1 MNFVVRIAIM
11 QNRSL
16 TYGAVF
22 LASFLL
28 YLLFSAQLPVTDPVE
43 SNYALTAKEM
53 VETADWLSPRIYGN
67 VWYDKPVFFYWLIAL
82 SFKLFGLTELAARLV
97 PALFAAGGLT
107 FLYWFAKVVADKTT
121 ALAAVVILGTS
132 VEYVMLA
139 KLIITDMVFFW
150 FNSLA
155 LALFYLGY
163 GRWRGTKKWYLAMY
177 VCLALAVLTKGPVGL
192 LLPGLV
198 MIIYIGLERNWSELK
213 NMSIPLGII
222 LFAFVAV
229 PWYAAMY
236 LAHGSDFI
244 STFFGVHNYLRATVS
259 EHPKDNVAYYYVVVF
274 FLSLLPWSAVAAKA
288 IIAGFKSF
296 RAESS
301 AISLFC
307 LVWTAV
313 YFIFYSLMATKYLTY
328 IFPILFP
335 ASILTGVY
343 LANVFAKGD
352 SKTIA
357 YWCGMPAGFAAL
369 VYTAVAWRYLTGAGL
384 AVAAISL
391 LAPLAFVWRR
401 AGEGKDATWL
411 FKHLVACQLVSLL
424 TLSVLVFPAIASSR
438 SAKDMANTI
447 SDIAVSKV
455 GHYRFYDTSA
465 VFYGGAVAVK
475 LLSPDELQSEAAGG
489 LTWTKKYTMPAQTL
503 ADFLSGDPAAVVVV
517 PDKLVAQFSAEAGP
531 FEPELI
537 KSANGHHYY
546 LVNHGMSRR

>member
-1 MNFVVRIAIM
+1 MNLVVRIVTM
-11 QNRSL
+11 KNRSF

-22 LASFLL
+22 LTSLLL

-53 VETADWLSPRIYGN
+53 VETADWLSPRIYGK

-82 SFKLFGLTELAARLV
+82 SFKLFGFTELAARLI

-107 FLYWFAKVVADKTT
+107 FLYWFAKAVADKTT
-121 ALAAVVILGTS
+121 ALIAAVILGTS

-155 LALFYLGY
+155 LAFFFLGY

-198 MIIYIGLERNWSELK
+198 MIIFIGLERNWSELK

-222 LFAFVAV
+222 LFAVVAV

-236 LAHGSDFI
+236 LVHGTDFI

-259 EHPKDNVAYYYVVVF
+259 EHPKDNVAYYYVIVF

-288 IIAGFKSF
+288 IAAGVKSF

-301 AISLFC
+301 TISLFC

-335 ASILTGVY
+335 VSILTGVY
-343 LANVFAKGD
+343 LVNVFDQGD

-357 YWCGMPAGFAAL
+357 YWCGIPAGFAAA
-369 VYTAVAWRYLTGAGL
+369 VYTAAAWRYLTGAGFV
-384 AVAAISL
+384 VAAICL
-391 LAPLAFVWRR
+391 LAPPAFVWRR
-401 AGEGKDATWL
+401 ASAGKAATQL
-411 FKHLVACQLVSLL
+411 FKHLVACQLISLL
-424 TLSVLVFPAIASSR
+424 TLSVLVFPAIAGSR
-438 SAKDMANTI
+438 SAKDMAYTLA
-447 SDIAVSKV
+447 DIPVSKV
-455 GHYRFYDTSA
+455 GQYRFYDTSA
-465 VFYGGAVAVK
+465 VFYSGAVAVK
-475 LLSPDELQSEAAGG
+475 LLSPDEMQSEAAGG

-503 ADFLSGDPAAVVVV
+503 ADFLSGDPAAVIVV
-517 PDKLVAQFSAEAGP
+517 PDKSAAQFSEEAGP
-531 FEPELI
+531 LKPELV
-537 KSANGHHYY
+537 KTANGYRYY
-546 LVNHGMSRR
+546 LVRNGMLRR